1 MAELTRFILGGINSR
16 QEFWPIKYSLGIL
29 WSRIFRKSVG
39 SKNMVL
45 KDNMF
50 CRKTDNHKRAPMH
63 PHLPITDNKPSC
75 LIIAITRPYNQIIE
89 LNEQL

>member
-16 QEFWPIKYSLGIL
+16 QEFWPMKYSLGIL

-45 KDNMF
+45 KENMF
-50 CRKTDNHKRAPMH
+50 CRKTDNHKREKF
-63 PHLPITDNKPSC
+63 IGNQSSQIPSLSVC
-75 LIIAITRPYNQIIE
+75 IRADTVK
-89 LNEQL
+89 LNI

>member
-45 KDNMF
+45 NDNMF
-50 CRKTDNHKRAPMH
+50 CRKIDNHKRYKFIGNQSSQIPSLSAC
-63 PHLPITDNKPSC
+63 IGARTAKPN
-75 LIIAITRPYNQIIE
+75 IR
-89 LNEQL
+89 

>member
-50 CRKTDNHKRAPMH
+50 CRKTDNHKRNLLVINRRRY
-63 PHLPITDNKPSC
+63 HLYLYALGRTPS
-75 LIIAITRPYNQIIE
+75 N
-89 LNEQL
+89 

>member
-16 QEFWPIKYSLGIL
+16 QEFGPIKYSLGIL

-45 KDNMF
+45 KDKMF
-50 CRKTDNHKRAPMH
+50 CRKTDNHKREKF
-63 PHLPITDNKPSC
+63 IGDQSSQ
-75 LIIAITRPYNQIIE
+75 IPYLSVCIRADTVK
-89 LNEQL
+89 LNI